1 MALEIKETLLAQVRA
16 TGIKPARVLEVG
28 GVAGPKSLLDAP
40 ELALADKFVLNLAAT
55 RPQDGVT
62 AVRGNANDMPF
73 EDESF
78 DLVLTISTLEHDQKF
93 WLSVA
98 EMKRVL
104 RPGGM
109 LVIGVPGYVRDPERD
124 RGRRTVTY
132 RVHFKFDYYRF
143 SEQAV
148 REVFFEGMERV
159 EVGHLLRPPRIVGH
173 GFKP

>member
-1 MALEIKETLLAQVRA
+1 MPGEVKAEIQARVRSSR
-16 TGIKPARVLEVG
+16 IEPARVLEVG

-40 ELALADKFVLNLAAT
+40 ELAMAEKYVLNLAPT
-55 RPQDGVT
+55 KPQDGVI

-73 EDESF
+73 DDASF
-78 DLVLTISTLEHDQKF
+78 DLVMTISTLEHDQRF
-93 WLSVA
+93 WLSLA

-109 LVIGVPGYVRDPERD
+109 LVIGVPGFIRDPARD
-124 RGRRTVTY
+124 RGRKTVTY
-132 RVHFKFDYYRF
+132 KVHYRFDYYRF

-148 REVFFEGMERV
+148 HDVFFEGMQRV
-159 EVGHLLRPPRIVGH
+159 QVGHLLRPPRIVGH